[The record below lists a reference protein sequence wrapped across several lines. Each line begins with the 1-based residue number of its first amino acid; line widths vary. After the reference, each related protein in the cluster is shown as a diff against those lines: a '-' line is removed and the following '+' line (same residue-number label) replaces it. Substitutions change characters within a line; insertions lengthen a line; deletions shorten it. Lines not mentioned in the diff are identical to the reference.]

1 MKLPGFT
8 ADVSLYRTN
17 NYYLTAVLGV
27 DNGGQVSPAIKG
39 THCIVHDPRCPSG
52 FSKLRCTSFDPDS
65 CTETGI
71 CCTPPPP
78 PPPPQPVNCGT
89 HLCASGQS
97 CCGSGCCRAGT
108 FCCNNVGCCHVG
120 DHCRKIFGKSFCTIF

>member
-17 NYYLTAVLGV
+17 NYYLLTAVLGV
-27 DNGGQVSPAIKG
+27 DNGGQVSAAIKG

-52 FSKLRCTSFDPDS
+52 FSKLRCIGFDPDS

-71 CCTPPPP
+71 CSYAAAPT
-78 PPPPQPVNCGT
+78 
-89 HLCASGQS
+89 ASTS
-97 CCGSGCCRAGT
+97 AR
-108 FCCNNVGCCHVG
+108 
-120 DHCRKIFGKSFCTIF
+120 